1 MSQSKQEKHTNA
13 NRQPYLVYKPRDKV
27 YLDSKNIMSARLVK
41 KLDNKFYS
49 PY

>member
-1 MSQSKQEKHTNA
+1 MSQSKQEKYTNT
-13 NRQPYLVYKPRDKV
+13 NRQSYFVYRPGDKV
-27 YLDSKNIMSARLVK
+27 YLDSKNIMSARLIK